1 MAVLRAV
8 RATDMRTGLAEGF
21 VVSSNRSEI
30 KVADGTT
37 LGNYSGVFVY
47 NYGALPNVGIPFYGS
62 SLTGT
67 GLTPGFAGGFVNG
80 SFSTG
85 GLTGAGIVAGGTG
98 GISIGIGVNGGI
110 GGIGN
115 GGVGSGGIVDRGI
128 VTGGTLTG
136 YSQIDAGGNDFAI
149 SQFEVSA
156 AFAFRSLAFGDSRL
170 LQSVIFAS
178 ADTIF
183 GSKDNDVLQGFTGSD
198 LIWGNGGSDR
208 IFGQQGLDRLYG
220 LDGNDRIYGGG
231 DRDTLYGG
239 DDNDVLWGGAANDI
253 LFGESGNDR
262 LIGGLGRDILTGG
275 SGNDVFR
282 FDSVDD
288 SPPSSSQRDVIEDFG
303 NGADLI
309 DLRRID
315 ANETQPGNQ
324 AFVFIG
330 SAPFSDVA
338 GQLRYVP
345 GMVSGDTDGD
355 GSADF
360 AIRLDGNPVLDA
372 SDFLL

>member
-21 VVSSNRSEI
+21 VVSSSRSEI

-37 LGNYSGVFVY
+37 LGSYSGVFVY
-47 NYGALPNVGIPFYGS
+47 NYGALASVGIPYYGS
-62 SLTGT
+62 SLTGAGFT
-67 GLTPGFAGGFVNG
+67 PGLTGGFANG

-85 GLTGAGIVAGGTG
+85 GLAGAGGVAGGTG
-98 GISIGIGVNGGI
+98 GISIGIGINGGI
-110 GGIGN
+110 G
-115 GGVGSGGIVDRGI
+115 DRGI

-136 YSQIDAGGNDFAI
+136 YSQIAAGGNDFSI
-149 SQFEVSA
+149 SHFEVSA

-170 LQSVIFAS
+170 LQSVIFAGP
-178 ADTIF
+178 DTIF
-183 GSKDNDVLQGFTGSD
+183 GSRDSDVLQGFTGND
-198 LIWGNGGSDR
+198 LIWGNGGGDR

-231 DRDTLYGG
+231 DRDTIYGG
-239 DDNDVLWGGAANDI
+239 DDDDVLWGGAANDF

-262 LIGGLGRDILTGG
+262 LIGGFGRDILTGG
-275 SGNDVFR
+275 SGEDMFR
-282 FDSVDD
+282 FDSIDD
-288 SPPSSSQRDVIEDFG
+288 SPPASSQRDVIEDFG

-315 ANETQPGNQ
+315 ADETQPGNQ
-324 AFVFIG
+324 AFDFIG

-355 GSADF
+355 GRADF
-360 AIRLDGNPVLDA
+360 AIKLDGSPILSA